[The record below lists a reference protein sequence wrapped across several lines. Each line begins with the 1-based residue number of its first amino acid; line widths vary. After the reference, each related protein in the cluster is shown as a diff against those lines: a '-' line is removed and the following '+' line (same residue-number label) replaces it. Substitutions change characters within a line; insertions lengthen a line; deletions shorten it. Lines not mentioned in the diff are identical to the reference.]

1 MTVTQPTT
9 AADLTAVT
17 VDLYRDIHKGIRTE
31 LFAVTEQAGRLDP
44 AEPAGRAD
52 LAARVRSLV
61 EQLQSHAEHEDT
73 HVQPA
78 IEAHLPEQAERIA
91 SDHER
96 IEARMVD
103 LEALADATVDETR
116 AAQRLAVHR
125 LYLELGS
132 FTGAYLEHQDV
143 EERTV
148 MPALEAAIGPEA
160 ALAIHQ
166 AIIAGIPPDE
176 MARSLAIMLP
186 AMNLEDRVELLGGMR
201 AGAPAEVFEGVWG
214 LAGSVLTASDHG
226 ALAARL
232 GIA

>member
-214 LAGSVLTASDHG
+214 LAGSVLTAPDHG